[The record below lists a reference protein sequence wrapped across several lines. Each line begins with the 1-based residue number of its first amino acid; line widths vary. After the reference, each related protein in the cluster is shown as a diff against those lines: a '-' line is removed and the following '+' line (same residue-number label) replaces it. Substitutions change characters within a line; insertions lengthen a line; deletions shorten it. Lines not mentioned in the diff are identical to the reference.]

1 MNTPITFTPMQVW
14 TTVLAIAGAIVSISA
29 AVSVIL
35 KFVEKA
41 KEPEVEQNKRIDALE
56 KTIDGLKVTL
66 EEHKRYLENDKR
78 RLDTIE
84 FGNEATNEALL
95 ALLKHA
101 MNGNDIDSLKE
112 AQRKLEGYLVTRRV
126 ERD

>member
-35 KFVEKA
+35 KFVQKA
-41 KEPEVEQNKRIDALE
+41 REPEVEQNKRIDALE

-66 EEHKRYLENDKR
+66 EEHKRYLETDKR

-101 MNGNDIDSLKE
+101 INGNDVDSLKE

>member
-1 MNTPITFTPMQVW
+1 MNTPITFTPYQVW
-14 TTVLAIAGAIVSISA
+14 TAAIAIAGAIVSISA

-41 KEPEVEQNKRIDALE
+41 KQPEEMQNQRIASLEQKNVEFIAILN
-56 KTIDGLKVTL
+56 
-66 EEHKRYLENDKR
+66 EHKRYLENDKR
-78 RLDTIE
+78 RLDNLE

-101 MNGNDIDSLKE
+101 INGNDVESLKE
-112 AQRKLEGYLVTRRV
+112 AQHKLEGYLVTRRKI
-126 ERD
+126 D

>member
-1 MNTPITFTPMQVW
+1 MNTPITFTPYQVW
-14 TTVLAIAGAIVSISA
+14 TAAIAIAGAIVSISA

-41 KEPEVEQNKRIDALE
+41 KQPEEIQNQRIASLEQKNVEFMAMLD
-56 KTIDGLKVTL
+56 
-66 EEHKRYLENDKR
+66 EHKRYLENDKR
-78 RLDTIE
+78 RLDNLE

-101 MNGNDIDSLKE
+101 INGNDVDSLKE
-112 AQRKLEGYLVTRRV
+112 AQHKLEGYLVTRRKI
-126 ERD
+126 D